1 MKNKEKKKYI
11 FILSFLAVTVIFI
24 SWTLFKFYSVT
35 HKRIYDMK
43 IEEMKNLSMQGSAVV
58 EKRLEGVVNLLYGL
72 AEYIE
77 EEDITDSANMEKIA
91 ASSGEK
97 RCRFSE
103 NGNCRCKRKCTNY
116 KWKNF
121 KN

>member
-58 EKRLEGVVNLLYGL
+58 EKRK
-72 AEYIE
+72 
-77 EEDITDSANMEKIA
+77 KILQTA
-91 ASSGEK
+91 PI
-97 RCRFSE
+97 
-103 NGNCRCKRKCTNY
+103 
-116 KWKNF
+116 WKNCSIF
-121 KN
+121 WRKEM